1 MKTRLSKIVRDLTS
15 DGLKNSMLAL
25 AIALGIFGIGAIL
38 GGYGVIKREM
48 RENYMGTTPASATI
62 ELEQDIPESLLDSI
76 NVLPGVRRAERLATI
91 TARMKIEEKWYPIL
105 LFVVDDFVHKQT
117 NKVTHLSGSITP
129 SPGTMLAER
138 TALTVM
144 QAKEGDNVIIK
155 TPHGTPT
162 GIMISGTVHDPGLAP
177 AWQEQTGYGYIT
189 RETLHRLGEQR
200 EFNQLRILVSEQTYS
215 REHITDVAE
224 EVAGWLTL
232 HHYDVHEIQVPPP
245 GKHPH
250 QSQMNAV
257 MTIFVTFSFLV
268 LVLASILVA
277 TSLSALMVKQVR
289 QIGVMKAIGAMR
301 RQIAGMYI
309 AMLTI
314 ICLVAIV
321 VAVPLSRITAAAFY
335 KQIAVLLN
343 LEINDS
349 TIPADVLII
358 QLAAGLLIP
367 FVVALFPILRGS
379 RISVR
384 QALDNF
390 GIKQSQAYRQR
401 KFIVPFLFRSDILQ
415 LSIRN
420 AFRQRSRLAMTLLL
434 LAAGGAMFMTALNV
448 SKAWDQNLARIYTQ
462 RTYDLEVRL
471 NNATSSDTLLTKI
484 ATLNGVRHVEGL
496 YYTPTSFDK
505 GAGFNVSHTYPD
517 KGHGSFNMLA
527 VPLPTELLHPT
538 ITAGRWLEPSTAREV
553 VLNQL
558 ARLLLTSVNIGDS
571 VSLIV
576 DGKATSRRVV
586 GFSED
591 VGSAAT
597 AYVSLS
603 SAQRALNTGGNINMI
618 RIEYTDRSQNYAMGK
633 NRDVEALLVK
643 ENISIQASIPV
654 WLLHNAVAGHMKVL
668 VNSLMIMAILMALVG
683 TIGLMSTMS
692 INTLERTRE
701 IGVMRAIGATPAR
714 IKKLIVWEGLLV
726 GSLSISI
733 AIVLSLVLSGYIG
746 RLIGNMAF
754 RTPLSLAVSNTALGT
769 WIILILFGSYIA
781 TLYPARRAIGIT
793 TRDALSYE

>member
-1 MKTRLSKIVRDLTS
+1 MKTRLSKIIRDLTT

-25 AIALGIFGIGAIL
+25 AIALGIFGVGAIL

-48 RENYMGTTPASATI
+48 RQNYMGTAPASATI
-62 ELEQDIPESLLDSI
+62 ELEQDIPDSLLDSI
-76 NVLPGVRRAERLATI
+76 NVMPGVRRAERLATI
-91 TARMKIEEKWYPIL
+91 TGRMKITGKWYPVL
-105 LFVVDDFVHKQT
+105 LFVVDDFAHKQI
-117 NKVTHLSGSITP
+117 NKITHLSGNPTP
-129 SPGTMLAER
+129 SPGTMLVER

-144 QAKEGDNVIIK
+144 HAKEGESIIIK
-155 TPHGTPT
+155 TPNGKPT
-162 GIMISGTVHDPGLAP
+162 GIVISGTVHDAGLAP

-189 RETLHRLGEQR
+189 GETSHRLGEQR
-200 EFNQLRILVSEQTYS
+200 GFNQLRILVSEQAES

-224 EVAGWLTL
+224 KVAGWLTR
-232 HHYDVHEIQVPPP
+232 HHYEVHEIQIPPP

-250 QSQMNAV
+250 QTQMNAV
-257 MTIFVTFSFLV
+257 MTIFVIFSFLV
-268 LVLASILVA
+268 LILASILVA
-277 TSLSALMVKQVR
+277 TSLSALMVKQIR
-289 QIGVMKAIGAMR
+289 QIGVMKAIGATR

-309 AMLTI
+309 LMLVVLCI
-314 ICLVAIV
+314 ASIA
-321 VAVPLSRITAAAFY
+321 VAVPLSRIVAAAFY
-335 KQIAVLLN
+335 KQIAFLLN
-343 LEINDS
+343 LEISDN
-349 TIPADVLII
+349 TIPGSVIAI
-358 QLAAGLLIP
+358 QVTAGLLIP
-367 FVVALFPILRGS
+367 FIIALFPILRGS
-379 RISVR
+379 NISVR

-401 KFIVPFLFRSDILQ
+401 KFVLPVFFRSDILQ

-420 AFRQRSRLAMTLLL
+420 AFRQRSRLVMTLLL

-471 NNATSSDTLLTKI
+471 NNATSSDALLTKI
-484 ATLNGVRHVEGL
+484 AALNGVRHTEGL

-505 GAGFNVSHTYPD
+505 GDGFNVSRTYPD

-527 VPLPTELLHPT
+527 VPLPTQLLHPT
-538 ITAGRWLEPSTAREV
+538 ITAGRWLKAGNAREV

-558 ARLLLTSVNIGDS
+558 ARLLSSPVNIGDS
-571 VSLIV
+571 VSLLV
-576 DGKATSRRVV
+576 DGRPTSWYVV

-597 AYVSLS
+597 AYVSFS
-603 SAQRALNTGGNINMI
+603 SAQRALNTGGNVNMI
-618 RIEYTDRSQNYAMGK
+618 RIEYMDRSQDYAIEK

-643 ENISIQASIPV
+643 ENISVQASIPV
-654 WLLHNAVAGHMKVL
+654 WLLHNAIAGHMKVL

-714 IKKLIVWEGLLV
+714 IKKLIVWEGLLI

-733 AIVLSLVLSGYIG
+733 AIVLSLFLSGYIG

-754 RTPLSLAVSNTALGT
+754 RTPLSLAVSNIALAT
-769 WIILILFGSYIA
+769 WIGLILLGSYLA